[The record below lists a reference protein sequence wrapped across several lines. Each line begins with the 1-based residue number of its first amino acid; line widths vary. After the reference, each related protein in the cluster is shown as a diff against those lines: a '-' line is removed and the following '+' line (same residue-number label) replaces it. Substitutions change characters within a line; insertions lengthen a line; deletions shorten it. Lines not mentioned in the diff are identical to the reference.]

1 MDIRKNAELK
11 SDADRWTAVT
21 YYVLLQRCVYRTFS
35 RRPVWRMRVGGPGS
49 GPWRCNEAGE
59 PTLERASVI
68 KRAPRHERV
77 IFNRESLF
85 SKISVAPCRQIP
97 PFLRAFSIDILRY
110 FIALDV
116 RNNLINRYDFIIL
129 LLNHFQYFTRFF
141 FSKKNL
147 AFKNLICEKWTR
159 KC

>member
-1 MDIRKNAELK
+1 MVYGKNAELK

-21 YYVLLQRCVYRTFS
+21 YYVLLQRCVYRTFP

-68 KRAPRHERV
+68 KRVPRHECV

-85 SKISVAPCRQIP
+85 SKIIAPCRQMFRHFCE
-97 PFLRAFSIDILRY
+97 PFQSTSSIFYCIGR
-110 FIALDV
+110 
-116 RNNLINRYDFIIL
+116 
-129 LLNHFQYFTRFF
+129 
-141 FSKKNL
+141 KKP
-147 AFKNLICEKWTR
+147 FD
-159 KC
+159 

>member
-1 MDIRKNAELK
+1 MKRIKYRVKRRKSNGIRKNAELK
-11 SDADRWTAVT
+11 SDADRWTTVT
-21 YYVLLQRCVYRTFS
+21 YYVLLQRCVYRTFA

-68 KRAPRHERV
+68 KRAPRHECV

-85 SKISVAPCRQIP
+85 SLKISLPADVP
-97 PFLRAFSIDILRY
+97 PFLNRHPRY

-116 RNNLINRYDFIIL
+116 KD
-129 LLNHFQYFTRFF
+129 
-141 FSKKNL
+141 
-147 AFKNLICEKWTR
+147 
-159 KC
+159 